1 MGVNKIQELL
11 LDSENSK
18 NLSKPMIL
26 HYQSLRNKTDR
37 MQMIN
42 AIKVSLE
49 NEDVLYAVTNEVY
62 KSLLNFLLSV
72 FSFEKELIERE
83 STL

>member
-1 MGVNKIQELL
+1 M
-11 LDSENSK
+11 S
-18 NLSKPMIL
+18 
-26 HYQSLRNKTDR
+26 
-37 MQMIN
+37 MIN

-49 NEDVLYAVTNEVY
+49 NEDVLYAVTIETY

-83 STL
+83 STSG